1 MDLSTRCLGASNVV
15 VISQIS
21 FPKMWCRGTSKLND
35 IFSRFGGKGTLE
47 MSNGNDFLVVLVGEG
62 GDD

>member
-1 MDLSTRCLGASNVV
+1 MV

-21 FPKMWCRGTSKLND
+21 FPKMWCRGTSRLND